1 MEHLLRAV
9 LSAAGLVVELETVV
23 HFDSFVHSCESG
35 WASQTLVYWE
45 GRPAHPYFLHHHTLP
60 IFPDQIPFRTK
71 MSDLPV
77 TCNCIG
83 YHALRQHVTQLD
95 ANARNRAIEQTRNSL
110 LNPSMFVF

>member
-1 MEHLLRAV
+1 M
-9 LSAAGLVVELETVV
+9 
-23 HFDSFVHSCESG
+23 SFPIPLARCCESG
-35 WASQTLVYWE
+35 VGVIRSSIREVDQRIHTSSITI
-45 GRPAHPYFLHHHTLP
+45 PYLF
-60 IFPDQIPFRTK
+60 FQIKSHSVSK